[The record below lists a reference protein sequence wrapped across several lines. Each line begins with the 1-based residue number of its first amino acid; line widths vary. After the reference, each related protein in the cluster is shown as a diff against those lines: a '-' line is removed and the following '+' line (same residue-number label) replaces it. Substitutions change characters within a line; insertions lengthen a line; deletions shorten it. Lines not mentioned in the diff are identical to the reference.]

1 MIMKEIGGKIRLGC
15 RITQWEWQAWKT
27 EEGLWVNGA
36 DIIQDIIFTVY
47 RHNIPPLL
55 DEKFSEVKSIA
66 QILWQA

>member
-1 MIMKEIGGKIRLGC
+1 MIMKEIGGKIRLGY

-47 RHNIPPLL
+47 RHNKKERVNNVIMEL
-55 DEKFSEVKSIA
+55 VA
-66 QILWQA
+66 R